1 MHSKKKIKKPQ
12 STEVKRA
19 QEGFV
24 GALLETRN
32 KKIKQAASFT
42 LSRNVLGFGPLF
54 LGPYSS
60 LSRSL

>member
-12 STEVKRA
+12 STEVERA

-32 KKIKQAASFT
+32 KTIKQAASFT

-54 LGPYSS
+54 LGP
-60 LSRSL
+60 